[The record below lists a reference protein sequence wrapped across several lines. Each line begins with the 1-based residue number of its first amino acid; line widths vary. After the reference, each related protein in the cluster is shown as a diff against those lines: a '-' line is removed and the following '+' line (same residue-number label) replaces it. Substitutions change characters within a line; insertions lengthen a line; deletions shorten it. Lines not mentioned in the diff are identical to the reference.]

1 MAPLRYLI
9 LCLAFMLVV
18 LFTFSEGKEFLVG
31 GRENSWKVPSS
42 PEDFNK
48 WSGKMRFLIGDFLVL
63 NYDPKLDSVLQVT
76 VEDYKVCSRSNPIKS
91 YTDGNTTISL
101 DHSGAFYF
109 ISGAK
114 GHCEEGQKLEVRVLS
129 AKHAPR
135 AHPPAT
141 SPVSAP
147 VPAPAPSPYPAE
159 IIPPVTAPSG
169 GASGLKVGVCVG
181 VVGVLGSLVGLAFVM

>member
-1 MAPLRYLI
+1 M
-9 LCLAFMLVV
+9 
-18 LFTFSEGKEFLVG
+18 
-31 GRENSWKVPSS
+31 
-42 PEDFNK
+42 
-48 WSGKMRFLIGDFLVL
+48 L

-169 GASGLKVGVCVG
+169 GASGLRVGVCVG
-181 VVGVLGSLVGLAFVM
+181 VVGFLGSLVGLAFVM

>member
-1 MAPLRYLI
+1 MAPLRYLV

-18 LFTFSEGKEFLVG
+18 LFTFSEGREFLVG

-42 PEDFNK
+42 PDDFNK

-76 VEDYKVCSRSNPIKS
+76 VEDYKVCNRSNPIKS

-101 DHSGAFYF
+101 DRSGAFYF
-109 ISGAK
+109 ISGAE

-141 SPVSAP
+141 SPVPAP
-147 VPAPAPSPYPAE
+147 VPAPAPSPYPAG
-159 IIPPVTAPSG
+159 IIPPSG
-169 GASGLKVGVCVG
+169 GASGLRVRVCVG
-181 VVGVLGSLVGLAFVM
+181 VVGFLGSLVGLAFVM

>member
-1 MAPLRYLI
+1 MDSACSRHMTGDKSKLSS
-9 LCLAFMLVV
+9 
-18 LFTFSEGKEFLVG
+18 FTPKDG
-31 GRENSWKVPSS
+31 GFVTFGDNS
-42 PEDFNK
+42 
-48 WSGKMRFLIGDFLVL
+48 RVL